1 MCVCQLLSD
10 IRLTWR
16 GSTGDGRWE
25 ASSAASRAEVNR
37 DKRCI
42 TSLSVFPVFLCY
54 CPPHT
59 VSFIVSFHVTCC
71 LLANTF
77 IMCQNATQ
85 LTTNWCSI
93 KEPGKLD
100 QHFYMCRVLIVSI
113 NDLTE
118 LLHANVFITVTNC
131 EPKPFYSEINKR
143 LFCTSSSESSYIIAF
158 GMPEAAFSS
167 HILLFMGKWNLY
179 VDI

>member
-1 MCVCQLLSD
+1 MDV
-10 IRLTWR
+10 
-16 GSTGDGRWE
+16 GRHHQPPAEPRWTE
-25 ASSAASRAEVNR
+25 TNAASPPSPFFLFFCV
-37 DKRCI
+37 I
-42 TSLSVFPVFLCY
+42 VLLTLSHSLFLSTWPVVFLQTDLSC
-54 CPPHT
+54 
-59 VSFIVSFHVTCC
+59 
-71 LLANTF
+71 AKK
-77 IMCQNATQ
+77 ATQ

-131 EPKPFYSEINKR
+131 EPKPFYSEKNKR

-167 HILLFMGKWNLY
+167 HIFLFMGNWNLY